1 MALWISRSRSRI
13 NETRTK
19 LGAWWLQ
26 LSSRILLVDD
36 HEVVRK
42 GIATLLMTRWD
53 VCGEASDGLEA
64 VSKTAE
70 LKPDLVI
77 LDLSMPVM
85 SGTAAARR
93 IRSLM
98 PSTKIMFLSMHD
110 SGTVAELT
118 RLAGADACISKR
130 CSAAELHRV
139 IAAVLDGKEEE
150 NRCGPDRRC

>member
-1 MALWISRSRSRI
+1 M
-13 NETRTK
+13 
-19 LGAWWLQ
+19 
-26 LSSRILLVDD
+26 
-36 HEVVRK
+36 VRK
-42 GIATLLMTRWD
+42 GIATLLTTRWE

-64 VSKTAE
+64 LSKTAE

-110 SGTVAELT
+110 SETVIELT
-118 RLAGADACISKR
+118 RLAGADACVSKR
-130 CSAAELHRV
+130 CSAAELHRAV
-139 IAAVLDGKEEE
+139 AAILDRRDEDEEE
-150 NRCGPDRRC
+150 GGNLKPYRRC

>member
-1 MALWISRSRSRI
+1 MVRSFKQSYKGVSQSTWGVVLALSP
-13 NETRTK
+13 
-19 LGAWWLQ
+19 
-26 LSSRILLVDD
+26 RILLVDD
-36 HEVVRK
+36 HKVVRE
-42 GIATLLMTRWD
+42 GIATLLKTRWE
-53 VCGEASDGLEA
+53 VCGQASDGLEA

-110 SGTVAELT
+110 SDTVVKLT
-118 RLAGADACISKR
+118 HLAGADACISKR
-130 CSAAELHRV
+130 CSAAELYRAV
-139 IAAVLDGKEEE
+139 AAVLNGPEKEEDMPE
-150 NRCGPDRRC
+150 HDQRC